1 MDKKIKILIADDSS
15 FMRNIL
21 KSILQA
27 QGFSNFVECSN
38 GKECIK
44 EFRSEKPDLVLLDIV
59 MPEVDGLGVLRNIGT
74 TAKVIIVSAIGQD
87 QMIGESYPVVSRE
100 EFLSQPADL
109 LKFDHRRIGIVR
121 GVMVHLIVPRYV
133 QRLHL

>member
-87 QMIGESYPVVSRE
+87 QMIEEAKKLGAQGYVVKPFDKKKVIE
-100 EFLSQPADL
+100 EIEKIIS
-109 LKFDHRRIGIVR
+109 
-121 GVMVHLIVPRYV
+121 
-133 QRLHL
+133 